1 VEEYFEK
8 LTNALLE
15 KNHMLSYAQAR
26 TWVELLWGDFEATFA
41 KAGHPYRGKEL
52 TERVVKEWIEH
63 YGSKLHLFQ
72 NDKPSYKDLFSGDRG
87 LLH

>member
-1 VEEYFEK
+1 MEAHFEK

-26 TWVELLWGDFEATFA
+26 TWIELLWEDFESTFA

-52 TERVVKEWIEH
+52 TERVVLEWIEH
-63 YGSKLHLFQ
+63 YGSHLHLFQ
-72 NDKPSYKDLFSGDRG
+72 TEKSSFVDLLTGDHG

>member
-1 VEEYFEK
+1 MEEHFEK

-26 TWVELLWGDFEATFA
+26 TWVELLWEDFESTFA
-41 KAGHPYRGKEL
+41 KAYHPYRGKEL
-52 TERVVKEWIEH
+52 TERVVLEWIDH
-63 YGSKLHLFQ
+63 YGRHLHLFQ
-72 NDKPSYKDLFSGDRG
+72 TDKSSFQDLFSTDNG

>member
-1 VEEYFEK
+1 MEAQVER

-26 TWVELLWGDFEATFA
+26 TWIECLLDDFEAAFA
-41 KAGHPYRGKEL
+41 KSGRPGGNEL
-52 TERVVKEWIEH
+52 TERVVLDWIDH
-63 YGSKLHLFQ
+63 YGSHLHLFETEVE
-72 NDKPSYKDLFSGDRG
+72 NLFSGDHG

>member
-1 VEEYFEK
+1 
-8 LTNALLE
+8 
-15 KNHMLSYAQAR
+15 MLSYAQAR

-63 YGSKLHLFQ
+63 YGAQLHLFQ
-72 NDKPSYKDLFSGDRG
+72 NDKPSYQDLFSEPAGRFIK
-87 LLH
+87 HCFRRK

>member
-1 VEEYFEK
+1 MEGHFEK

-26 TWVELLWGDFEATFA
+26 TWVELLWEDFESTFA

-52 TERVVKEWIEH
+52 TERVVLEWIDH
-63 YGSKLHLFQ
+63 YGRHLHLFQ
-72 NDKPSYKDLFSGDRG
+72 TDKSSFQDLFSTDNG